1 MQMKTRV
8 VECMRW
14 IIACLAL
21 LAAGMAWLVFAA
33 SPSPG
38 KFGGG
43 FLLAIG
49 ALNVLFYKRT
59 GRKFFAKTQSRRPL
73 VAGFWARSGES
84 GAQFLFL
91 GIGIIL
97 AVAGC
102 ILLIKA
108 PR

>member
-1 MQMKTRV
+1 MQLKDGV
-8 VECMRW
+8 KSIGW
-14 IIACLAL
+14 IIVCLVM

-49 ALNVLFYKRT
+49 ALNLLFYKT
-59 GRKFFAKTQSRRPL
+59 SGRRFFAKTQSSSPAIAR
-73 VAGFWARSGES
+73 FWAHSGES
-84 GAQFLFL
+84 GIQILFL

-97 AVAGC
+97 AAAGC
-102 ILLIKA
+102 ILLFI
-108 PR
+108 RSE